1 MGGFMESMIAN
12 LPSTWALLLRDKPGG
27 LEHIFHWRSSG
38 GRRGRICLSYSS
50 DLLIRL
56 WRSIGFKVVRPWPRA
71 KAEWLVRPGL
81 PANATL
87 QANFLFSLALRQEP
101 GRTACFSSTD
111 NTIDFFPFLTH
122 CAAKRNPLGASD
134 CCWDKI
140 QPPVRAGPHQCLH
153 LLLSHTPCFL
163 CYSHAILVVP
173 QACHI
178 LQSFPPV
185 SRIYSSF
192 GLKSFPFYS
201 WPGWSPVVHPSSAH
215 MSFP

>member
-27 LEHIFHWRSSG
+27 LEHIFHWQSSG

-140 QPPVRAGPHQCLH
+140 QPPVRAGPH
-153 LLLSHTPCFL
+153 
-163 CYSHAILVVP
+163 
-173 QACHI
+173 
-178 LQSFPPV
+178 
-185 SRIYSSF
+185 
-192 GLKSFPFYS
+192 
-201 WPGWSPVVHPSSAH
+201 
-215 MSFP
+215 